1 MLGGKKWESLPENN
15 EIKDKELR
23 DQVKYLLE
31 LPDEQYNDQ
40 KLTSKMRTY
49 IAETEKE
56 YSTVIND
63 YKTHIAQSYW
73 EFKPTY
79 YNVSGIF

>member
-1 MLGGKKWESLPENN
+1 MLGGKKREGLPENN

-23 DQVKYLLE
+23 EQVKYLLE

-56 YSTVIND
+56 YSTVISD
-63 YKTHIAQSYW
+63 YKTPIAPSYW
-73 EFKPTY
+73 EFKPPY
-79 YNVSGIF
+79 DNVSGIF

>member
-1 MLGGKKWESLPENN
+1 MGKHKDALPENTD
-15 EIKDKELR
+15 IKNKDLR
-23 DQVKYLLE
+23 EQVKYLLE

-40 KLTSKMRTY
+40 KLTSKMRQY
-49 IAETEKE
+49 IGETEKE
-56 YSTVIND
+56 YTSVVSD
-63 YKTHIAQSYW
+63 YKTHISPSYW

>member
-1 MLGGKKWESLPENN
+1 LPENK
-15 EIKDKELR
+15 EIKDKALR

-40 KLTSKMRTY
+40 KLTSKMRQY

-63 YKTHIAQSYW
+63 YKSHIAPSYW
-73 EFKPTY
+73 EFKSTH

>member
-1 MLGGKKWESLPENN
+1 MLA
-15 EIKDKELR
+15 
-23 DQVKYLLE
+23 
-31 LPDEQYNDQ
+31 LPDSEYNDA
-40 KLTSKMRTY
+40 KLTSKMRQY

-63 YKTHIAQSYW
+63 YKSHMAPSYW
-73 EFKPTY
+73 EFKPTF

>member
-1 MLGGKKWESLPENN
+1 MLGGKKKESLPENN

-63 YKTHIAQSYW
+63 YKTHISPSYW
-73 EFKPTY
+73 EFKPAY